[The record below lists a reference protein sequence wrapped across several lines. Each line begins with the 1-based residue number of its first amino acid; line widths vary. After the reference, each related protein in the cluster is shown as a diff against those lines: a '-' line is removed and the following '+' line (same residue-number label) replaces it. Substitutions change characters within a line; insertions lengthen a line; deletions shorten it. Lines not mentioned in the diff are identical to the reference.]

1 MIRVEFLVEDVE
13 VWLREHL
20 FHPDTLV
27 RLVLEP
33 GVDWQSIVDEIEVHP
48 AAWDVNLE
56 ERHKYLQETAR
67 QIAQDQRMLATNR
80 MASKT
85 GLSHKPVN

>member
-33 GVDWQSIVDEIEVHP
+33 GLDWQSIVDEIEVHP
-48 AAWDVNLE
+48 AAWDANLE
-56 ERHKYLQETAR
+56 ERHKYLQATAR
-67 QIAQDQRMLATNR
+67 QIAQDQGMLA
-80 MASKT
+80 SKEW
-85 GLSHKPVN
+85 LRKQV

>member
-1 MIRVEFLVEDVE
+1 MKMIRVEFLVEDVE

-33 GVDWQSIVDEIEVHP
+33 GLDWQPIVDEIEVHP
-48 AAWDVNLE
+48 AAWEAIWRN
-56 ERHKYLQETAR
+56 
-67 QIAQDQRMLATNR
+67 ATNICR
-80 MASKT
+80 RLPGKLLRIRECWLRKN
-85 GLSHKPVN
+85 GLENRFES